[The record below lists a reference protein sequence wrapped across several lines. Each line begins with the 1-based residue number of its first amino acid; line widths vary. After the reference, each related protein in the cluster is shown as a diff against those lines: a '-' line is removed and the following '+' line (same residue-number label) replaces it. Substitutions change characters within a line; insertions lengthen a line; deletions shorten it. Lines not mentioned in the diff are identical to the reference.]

1 MEQERALHE
10 FLVASARALDISL
23 TEHQAEQFLVYLSL
37 LLTWNRTTNLTSIT
51 DPFEVVSKHFVD
63 SLTALKAFDF
73 PLAGVVI
80 DVGSGAGFPGI
91 PLKLV
96 RNDFRVVL
104 VEPSL
109 KKCSFLRSV
118 LGTLK
123 LDLVSVYS
131 GGLQQYAADDSH
143 LLADV
148 VAVRA
153 LRLEEIGEAA
163 ALILKP
169 NGHLVQYQTENTAE
183 GASSVFE
190 LVSHHD
196 FSLPR
201 KHGSRVVTVMRK
213 TATV

>member
-23 TEHQAEQFLVYLSL
+23 TEQQAEQFLVYLSL

-63 SLTALKAFDF
+63 SLTALKAFNF

-96 RNDFRVVL
+96 KNDLRLLL

-109 KKCSFLRSV
+109 KKCAFLRSV

-123 LDLVSVYS
+123 LDSVSVYS
-131 GGLQQYAADDSH
+131 GGLQQYAADESH

-148 VAVRA
+148 IAVRA
-153 LRLEEIGEAA
+153 LRLEEIVEAA

-169 NGHLVQYQTENTAE
+169 NGHLLLYQTEKTAE
-183 GASSVFE
+183 RPSSVFR

-196 FSLPR
+196 FSLPMN
-201 KHGSRVVTVMRK
+201 HGSRVVTVLTK
-213 TATV
+213 AATA

>member
-63 SLTALKAFDF
+63 SLTALKAFNF
-73 PLAGVVI
+73 PLSGVVI

-91 PLKLV
+91 PLRLV
-96 RNDFRVVL
+96 RKDLRLVL
-104 VEPSL
+104 VEPSV

-123 LDLVSVYS
+123 LDSVSVYL
-131 GGLQQYAADDSH
+131 GGLQQYAADESH
-143 LLADV
+143 LLPDV
-148 VAVRA
+148 IAVRA
-153 LRLEEIGEAA
+153 LRLEEIVEAA
-163 ALILKP
+163 GLILKP
-169 NGHLVQYQTENTAE
+169 NGHLLLYQTEKTAQPTL
-183 GASSVFE
+183 GVFR
-190 LVSHHD
+190 LVAHHG
-196 FSLPR
+196 FSLPMN
-201 KHGSRVVTVMRK
+201 HGNRVVTVLKK
-213 TATV
+213 TATF

>member
-63 SLTALKAFDF
+63 SLTALKAFKF
-73 PLAGVVI
+73 PLSGAVI

-96 RNDFRVVL
+96 RNDLRLVL
-104 VEPSL
+104 VEPSV

-123 LDLVSVYS
+123 LDMVSVYS
-131 GGLQQYAADDSH
+131 GGLQQYAADESH

-148 VAVRA
+148 IAVRA
-153 LRLEEIGEAA
+153 LRLEEIVEAA

-169 NGHLVQYQTENTAE
+169 SGHLLLYQTEKTAQRTS
-183 GASSVFE
+183 GVFR

-196 FSLPR
+196 FSLPMN
-201 KHGSRVVTVMRK
+201 HGNRVVTVLTK
-213 TATV
+213 TATA

>member
-63 SLTALKAFDF
+63 SLTALKAFNF
-73 PLAGVVI
+73 PLSSAVI

-96 RNDFRVVL
+96 RNDLRLVL
-104 VEPSL
+104 VEPSV

-123 LDLVSVYS
+123 LDSVSVYL
-131 GGLQQYAADDSH
+131 GALQQYAADESH

-148 VAVRA
+148 IAVRA
-153 LRLEEIGEAA
+153 LRLEEIIEAA

-169 NGHLVQYQTENTAE
+169 SGHLLLYQTEKAAE
-183 GASSVFE
+183 RTSSLFR
-190 LVSHHD
+190 LVAHHD
-196 FSLPR
+196 FSLPLN
-201 KHGSRVVTVMRK
+201 HGSRVVTVLTK
-213 TATV
+213 IAT